1 MLVAVRLSPH
11 LGPRASPGRSGPKI
25 ASARLA
31 GDRVRFRQKEN
42 YGVAHFATISTSN
55 FATHHPTSMKKPHHF
70 ARSKIP
76 DDSSQLEKQ
85 PAQFAAIRTAH
96 GTSRPLPAVW
106 MYRQPC
112 GFLALECGNSVPSA
126 AEKGLRLRGV
136 DRTPSEARATANPP
150 TATRGLSLGKNAV
163 LTWRRSIKIRW
174 ENTYEKQFVQRK
186 RRTAFSC

>member
-1 MLVAVRLSPH
+1 MRLSPH

-42 YGVAHFATISTSN
+42 SGVAHFATISTSN

-85 PAQFAAIRTAH
+85 PAQFAAIRT
-96 GTSRPLPAVW
+96 GVWELRPECCRKRTTTARCRQDTERSSS
-106 MYRQPC
+106 YRQSSNSYS
-112 GFLALECGNSVPSA
+112 GFIS
-126 AEKGLRLRGV
+126 R
-136 DRTPSEARATANPP
+136 
-150 TATRGLSLGKNAV
+150 KNAV